1 MVLSEIPL
9 TADNQIFSIQL
20 GEQSL
25 ILRLIYR
32 DAAGWVMDI
41 MDSRGENLVLGV
53 PLVVGAN
60 LLEPYSHLGLSGG
73 LMVVSDEDAHE
84 YPTKTN
90 LGYGSH
96 LYFVQP

>member
-25 ILRLIYR
+25 TLRLIYR

>member
-1 MVLSEIPL
+1 M
-9 TADNQIFSIQL
+9 T
-20 GEQSL
+20 
-25 ILRLIYR
+25 LRLIYR

-73 LMVVSDEDAHE
+73 LMVVSDDEAHE

>member
-25 ILRLIYR
+25 KLRLIYR

-41 MDSRGENLVLGV
+41 MDNRGESIVLGI

-73 LMVVSDEDAHE
+73 LMVVSDDEAHE

-90 LGYGSH
+90 LGSGSH

>member
-25 ILRLIYR
+25 KLRLIYR

-41 MDSRGENLVLGV
+41 MDNRGGSIVLGI

-73 LMVVSDEDAHE
+73 LMVVSDDEVNE

-90 LGYGSH
+90 LGSGSH